1 MVPSV
6 ASGAFLV
13 PNHARSP
20 RSTLDGIRT
29 SENTILI
36 PNCGHLAGQ
45 KDAISGHLPDTV
57 RRSPGPSEA
66 RPGPSERKGRAAVD
80 TIW

>member
-45 KDAISGHLPDTV
+45 KDAISGHLPDAV
-57 RRSPGPSEA
+57 RRSPGP
-66 RPGPSERKGRAAVD
+66 ERKGRAAVD

>member
-29 SENTILI
+29 SENTKHHTYRTLV
-36 PNCGHLAGQ
+36 NKG
-45 KDAISGHLPDTV
+45 K
-57 RRSPGPSEA
+57 
-66 RPGPSERKGRAAVD
+66 RKGRAAVD